1 MSEIIVTV
9 TPSTKLSITSAS
21 TFQGNSAPS
30 LTFIQNSRY
39 ISFNHDQTV
48 SITAGTYSQAIDI
61 TSSDNNDFLT
71 NINIGLQSTGF
82 TFTPAAIF
90 LPIGETKRTFV
101 IGADSSLVPV
111 VYFYQATKTE
121 EVNSQYQKTLNMNI

>member
-9 TPSTKLSITSAS
+9 TPSDRLSITSAS
-21 TFQGNSAPS
+21 TFQENSAPT
-30 LTFIQNSRY
+30 LTFLQNSRY

-48 SITAGTYSQAIDI
+48 TITAGTYTQPIDI

-82 TFTPAAIF
+82 VFSPAAIF
-90 LPIGETKRTFV
+90 LPIG
-101 IGADSSLVPV
+101 
-111 VYFYQATKTE
+111 
-121 EVNSQYQKTLNMNI
+121 

>member
-9 TPSTKLSITSAS
+9 TPSDMLSITSAS

-30 LTFIQNSRY
+30 LTFLENSRY

-48 SITAGTYSQAIDI
+48 TITAGTYSQAIDI
-61 TSSDNNDFLT
+61 TASDNNEFLT

-82 TFTPAAIF
+82 TF
-90 LPIGETKRTFV
+90 
-101 IGADSSLVPV
+101 
-111 VYFYQATKTE
+111 
-121 EVNSQYQKTLNMNI
+121 